1 MFIRSNS
8 INDNTLY
15 NLKCI
20 EWIQKAKNDN
30 KVIELFTT
38 HSDFIY
44 WHYTNED
51 ERNKE
56 YNNLISL
63 LGDHCLIIDLV
74 NNSIKDLL
82 LEEEEGE

>member
-8 INDNTLY
+8 INDSTLY
-15 NLKCI
+15 NLNSIGC
-20 EWIQKAKNDN
+20 IQKAKNDN
-30 KVIELFTT
+30 KVIELFVNMK
-38 HSDFIY
+38 DFVY

-74 NNSIKDLL
+74 DESSKDLL

>member
-63 LGDHCLIIDLV
+63 LGDNFLIIDLFYE
-74 NNSIKDLL
+74 SSKYLL
-82 LEEEEGE
+82 LEE

>member
-20 EWIQKAKNDN
+20 DWIQKAKNDN

-38 HSDFIY
+38 HSDFVY
-44 WHYTNED
+44 WHYENED
-51 ERNKE
+51 KRNKE

-74 NNSIKDLL
+74 DESSKDLL